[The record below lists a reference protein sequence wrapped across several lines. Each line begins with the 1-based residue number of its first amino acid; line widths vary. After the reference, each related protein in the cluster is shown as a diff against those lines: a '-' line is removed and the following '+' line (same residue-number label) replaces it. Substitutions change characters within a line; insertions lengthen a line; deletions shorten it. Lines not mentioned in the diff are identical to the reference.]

1 MAELQPADLAVA
13 DDDEVRI
20 ARRAVGAQRPAV
32 TLHQLPPGQF
42 EDLDEDRLG
51 QPGQVVADLHQRQRA
66 GDLRGRHPQPVGQLE
81 VTKGL
86 HLLLEVVLGNPHQ
99 PFAQL
104 GGQLGGL
111 WRTEQAPS
119 LSSSSS
125 RIGNRAI
132 CSATI
137 GLAAQRVS
145 RRSSAPGFSVS
156 NTR

>member
-20 ARRAVGAQRPAV
+20 ARRAVGAQRPAM

-111 WRTEQAPS
+111 WRTEQAP
-119 LSSSSS
+119 
-125 RIGNRAI
+125 R
-132 CSATI
+132 
-137 GLAAQRVS
+137 
-145 RRSSAPGFSVS
+145 
-156 NTR
+156 